1 MLYNPQYFSGRRY
14 RSGSKNKDLS
24 EYSINF
30 QESQTRNITDKCV
43 SRGIL
48 SYEVQYKN
56 RPHDRDEYLIITWAI
71 KSYLK
76 KGRNSM
82 AINICDKPVTKNN
95 HYSRY
100 KRLHSENKRKYPG
113 SCIKVSGSTYNVC
126 GSITDGANA
135 KMDFSIGQTNQIP
148 NRPDYQ
154 IFSTNRSSV
163 VPRTEISPPNYEQV
177 FNKKIPK

>member
-1 MLYNPQYFSGRRY
+1 RKYV
-14 RSGSKNKDLS
+14 SGSKNLDLS

-30 QESQTRNITDKCV
+30 QESQTRTITDKCV

-48 SYEVQYKN
+48 SYEVQYDY
-56 RPHDRDEYLIITWAI
+56 RPYDGDKYIIITWAI

-82 AINICDKPVTKNN
+82 TINISDKPVTKNN

-100 KRLHSENKRKYPG
+100 KELHSENRREYPG
-113 SCIKVSGSTYNVC
+113 NCIKVSGSIYNVC

-135 KMDFSIGQTNQIP
+135 RMDVSVGQTNQIP
-148 NRPDYQ
+148 NRLDYQ
-154 IFSTNRSSV
+154 QLSTNH
-163 VPRTEISPPNYEQV
+163 SPFVSRPGM
-177 FNKKIPK
+177 